1 MPVTG
6 KCLEGLVILACCC
19 AFILFGYDQ
28 GVLSG
33 LVSTS
38 SFLTEFGNPSPGL
51 LGTIVA
57 IYDVGCAIGSIATIW
72 IGDRLG
78 RRRTIFIG
86 GILICLGTALQASAF
101 SVPHMIVGRIITVPI
116 YQAEMSE
123 SSQRGAAVMAE
134 VSFVIFGIAFSNW
147 IDFAFV
153 FGGKVHGSAIWRIPI
168 ALQAVFPIMTFI
180 ILPFIP
186 ESPRWLAFKGLDS
199 QVQDCLAR
207 LAGGN
212 ARPYDEDIEEK
223 ARIII
228 NTANS
233 EAEITDFWLDIFK
246 TGEQQNL
253 RRMILG
259 VMTQLIQQFTC
270 INGVVYYGP
279 AIFSQSLGMDAKLA
293 AIVGG
298 CGSICFWIGSI
309 LPIFFIERLGRRHVM
324 LHGLFM
330 TVIALAGLT
339 VATAFAQYS
348 AHQRAAG
355 FGALACL
362 LVYQFCYGASW
373 AGVPWVHAPEIN
385 SLRMRNRGS
394 AIASAAEWIG
404 AFLVVEVTPSGVA
417 NLTWKYYLIWILVSV
432 IGYIFIYVCYPE
444 TSGASLEDMD
454 LYFLEQRSWNILHEK
469 SIKASLLGDY
479 RHSASGDESKGVSLQ
494 HLE

>member
-1 MPVTG
+1 
-6 KCLEGLVILACCC
+6 
-19 AFILFGYDQ
+19 
-28 GVLSG
+28 
-33 LVSTS
+33 
-38 SFLTEFGNPSPGL
+38 
-51 LGTIVA
+51 
-57 IYDVGCAIGSIATIW
+57 
-72 IGDRLG
+72 
-78 RRRTIFIG
+78 
-86 GILICLGTALQASAF
+86 
-101 SVPHMIVGRIITVPI
+101 
-116 YQAEMSE
+116 
-123 SSQRGAAVMAE
+123 
-134 VSFVIFGIAFSNW
+134 
-147 IDFAFV
+147 
-153 FGGKVHGSAIWRIPI
+153 
-168 ALQAVFPIMTFI
+168 
-180 ILPFIP
+180 
-186 ESPRWLAFKGLDS
+186 
-199 QVQDCLAR
+199 
-207 LAGGN
+207 
-212 ARPYDEDIEEK
+212 
-223 ARIII
+223 
-228 NTANS
+228 
-233 EAEITDFWLDIFK
+233 
-246 TGEQQNL
+246 
-253 RRMILG
+253 
-259 VMTQLIQQFTC
+259 
-270 INGVVYYGP
+270 
-279 AIFSQSLGMDAKLA
+279 
-293 AIVGG
+293 
-298 CGSICFWIGSI
+298 
-309 LPIFFIERLGRRHVM
+309 M

-373 AGVPWVHAPEIN
+373 AGVPWVYAPEIN